1 MKSDAESLASRTPQE
16 WESVLSDLTE
26 AAATALLTE
35 WPFWARPDQLPPR
48 GEWRTWLIL
57 AGRGWGKSRTGAEWV
72 RAIVASGAARRVA
85 LVARTAADVR
95 DVLVEGESGILA
107 TARPGA
113 RPVYEPSRRRV
124 TWPNGAIATTYSAEE
139 PERLRGPQHDGAW
152 ADELGAWKYEAAWDM
167 LLLGLRLGAQP
178 RALVTTTP
186 RPTKLVR
193 SLLSDANTVTTRG
206 STYDNRDN
214 LAPSY
219 FASIITRY
227 EGTRMGRQE
236 LMGELVDDVP
246 GALWTLS
253 LLDGLRVQAAPDLV
267 RVIVAVDPAVTSGA
281 ESDET
286 GIVVV
291 GIGADGHGYVLADRS
306 CRMSPDGWARR
317 AAQAYHEYQA
327 DRLIVEDNQG
337 GEMVAFLLG
346 TVDATV
352 PIKRIRA
359 SRGKRLR
366 AEPVA
371 ALYEQGRVHHVGTYP
386 DMEDQMASFTGDGGE
401 HDDRVDAMVHALT
414 EVMLDT
420 AGPGI
425 W

>member
-1 MKSDAESLASRTPQE
+1 MTATRAT
-16 WESVLSDLTE
+16 VLSLQAAGLRAALARSSTPALT
-26 AAATALLTE
+26 
-35 WPFWARPDQLPPR
+35 WRDVARVEQVAPSGD
-48 GEWRTWLIL
+48 WSTWLYM
-57 AGRGWGKSRTGAEWV
+57 AGRGSGKTRAGSEWV
-72 RAIVASGAARRVA
+72 HEQKAAGCRRIA
-85 LVARTAADVR
+85 LVGATAADVR
-95 DVLVEGESGILA
+95 DVMVEGESGILA

-113 RPVYEPSRRRV
+113 RPDYEPSRRRL

-167 LLLGLRLGAQP
+167 LMLGLRLGADP

-253 LLDGLRVQAAPDLV
+253 LLDGLRVQAAPDLA

-317 AAQAYHEYQA
+317 AAQAYHEYEA

-371 ALYEQGRVHHVGTYP
+371 ALYEQGRVHHVGVYP
-386 DMEDQMASFTGDGGE
+386 DLEDQMASFTGDGGE

>member
-1 MKSDAESLASRTPQE
+1 MTATRA
-16 WESVLSDLTE
+16 SVLSLQ
-26 AAATALLTE
+26 AAGLRAALSRSST
-35 WPFWARPDQLPPR
+35 PA
-48 GEWRTWLIL
+48 RTWRDVARAEQVAPDGDWSTWLYM
-57 AGRGWGKSRTGAEWV
+57 AGRGSGKTRAGAEWV
-72 RAIVASGAARRVA
+72 HEQIAAGCRRIA
-85 LVARTAADVR
+85 LVGATAADVR
-95 DVLVEGESGILA
+95 DVMVEGESGILA

-113 RPVYEPSRRRV
+113 RPDYEPSRRRV
-124 TWPNGAIATTYSAEE
+124 TWPGGAIATTYSAEE

-167 LLLGLRLGAQP
+167 LLLGLRLGADP

-193 SLLSDANTVTTRG
+193 SLLSDANTITTRG

-253 LLDGLRVQAAPDLV
+253 LLDGLRVQAAPDLA

-386 DMEDQMASFTGDGGE
+386 DLEDQMASFTGDGGE

>member
-1 MKSDAESLASRTPQE
+1 MTATRATVKSLQGTAIQRALSRSSTPALTWRDVARAEQVAPAGDWS
-16 WESVLSDLTE
+16 
-26 AAATALLTE
+26 
-35 WPFWARPDQLPPR
+35 
-48 GEWRTWLIL
+48 TWLYM
-57 AGRGWGKSRTGAEWV
+57 AGRGSGKTRAGAEWV
-72 RAIVASGAARRVA
+72 HEQIAAGCKRIA
-85 LVARTAADVR
+85 LVGATAADVR
-95 DVLVEGESGILA
+95 DVMIEGESGILA

-193 SLLSDANTVTTRG
+193 SLLSDANTITTRG

-253 LLDGLRVQAAPDLV
+253 LLDGLRVQAAPDLA

-291 GIGADGHGYVLADRS
+291 GIGVDGHGYVLADRS

-386 DMEDQMASFTGDGGE
+386 DLEDQMASFTGDGGE

>member
-1 MKSDAESLASRTPQE
+1 VTATRATVTSLQGTAIQRALSRSSTPA
-16 WESVLSDLTE
+16 LT
-26 AAATALLTE
+26 
-35 WPFWARPDQLPPR
+35 WRDVARVEQIAPAGD
-48 GEWRTWLIL
+48 WSTWLYM
-57 AGRGWGKSRTGAEWV
+57 AGRGSGKTRAGAEWV
-72 RAIVASGAARRVA
+72 HEQVAAGCKRIA
-85 LVARTAADVR
+85 LVGATAADVR
-95 DVLVEGESGILA
+95 DVMVEGESGILA

-167 LLLGLRLGAQP
+167 LLLGLRLGAEP

-371 ALYEQGRVHHVGTYP
+371 ALYEQGRVHHVGVYP
-386 DMEDQMASFTGDGGE
+386 DLEDQMASFTGDGGE

>member
-1 MKSDAESLASRTPQE
+1 MTATRA
-16 WESVLSDLTE
+16 SVLSLQAAGLRAALSRSLTP
-26 AAATALLTE
+26 A
-35 WPFWARPDQLPPR
+35 
-48 GEWRTWLIL
+48 RTWRDVARAEQVAPAGDWSTWLYM
-57 AGRGWGKSRTGAEWV
+57 AGRGSGKTRAGAEWV
-72 RAIVASGAARRVA
+72 HEQIAAGCRRIA
-85 LVARTAADVR
+85 LVGATAADVR
-95 DVLVEGESGILA
+95 DVMVEGESGILA

-113 RPVYEPSRRRV
+113 RPDYEPSRRRI
-124 TWPNGAIATTYSAEE
+124 TWPGGAIATTYSAEE

-167 LLLGLRLGAQP
+167 LLLGLRLGAEP

-253 LLDGLRVQAAPDLV
+253 LLDGLRVQAAPDLA

-386 DMEDQMASFTGDGGE
+386 DLEDQMASFTGDGGE

>member
-1 MKSDAESLASRTPQE
+1 MTATRA
-16 WESVLSDLTE
+16 SVLSLQAAGLRAALSRSSTPALT
-26 AAATALLTE
+26 
-35 WPFWARPDQLPPR
+35 WRDVARAEQVAPD
-48 GEWRTWLIL
+48 GDWSTWLYM
-57 AGRGWGKSRTGAEWV
+57 AGRGSGKTRAGAEWV
-72 RAIVASGAARRVA
+72 HEQIAAGCRRIA
-85 LVARTAADVR
+85 LVGATAADVR
-95 DVLVEGESGILA
+95 DVMIEGESGILA

-167 LLLGLRLGAQP
+167 LLLGLRLGAEP

-193 SLLSDANTVTTRG
+193 SLLSDANTITTRG

-253 LLDGLRVQAAPDLV
+253 LLDGLRVQAAPDLA

-386 DMEDQMASFTGDGGE
+386 DLEDQMASFTGDGGE

>member
-1 MKSDAESLASRTPQE
+1 M
-16 WESVLSDLTE
+16 
-26 AAATALLTE
+26 
-35 WPFWARPDQLPPR
+35 
-48 GEWRTWLIL
+48 
-57 AGRGWGKSRTGAEWV
+57 
-72 RAIVASGAARRVA
+72 
-85 LVARTAADVR
+85 
-95 DVLVEGESGILA
+95 
-107 TARPGA
+107 
-113 RPVYEPSRRRV
+113 
-124 TWPNGAIATTYSAEE
+124 
-139 PERLRGPQHDGAW
+139 
-152 ADELGAWKYEAAWDM
+152 
-167 LLLGLRLGAQP
+167 
-178 RALVTTTP
+178 
-186 RPTKLVR
+186 
-193 SLLSDANTVTTRG
+193 TV
-206 STYDNRDN
+206 
-214 LAPSY
+214 
-219 FASIITRY
+219 FASESSDRTSF
-227 EGTRMGRQE
+227 
-236 LMGELVDDVP
+236 V
-246 GALWTLS
+246 
-253 LLDGLRVQAAPDLV
+253 GLGVV
-267 RVIVAVDPAVTSGA
+267 VTSGA

-291 GIGADGHGYVLADRS
+291 GIGVDGHGYVLADRS

-386 DMEDQMASFTGDGGE
+386 DLEDQMASVTGDGGE

>member
-1 MKSDAESLASRTPQE
+1 VTTTRAT
-16 WESVLSDLTE
+16 VLSLQAAGLRAARARSLTP
-26 AAATALLTE
+26 A
-35 WPFWARPDQLPPR
+35 
-48 GEWRTWLIL
+48 RTWRDVARAEQVAPDGDWSTWLYM
-57 AGRGWGKSRTGAEWV
+57 AGRGSGKTRAGAEWV
-72 RAIVASGAARRVA
+72 HEQIAAGCRRIA
-85 LVARTAADVR
+85 LVGATAADVR
-95 DVLVEGESGILA
+95 DVMVEGESGILA

-113 RPVYEPSRRRV
+113 RPVYEPSRRRL
-124 TWPNGAIATTYSAEE
+124 TWPGGAIATTYSAEE

-167 LLLGLRLGAQP
+167 LLLGLRLGAEP

-193 SLLSDANTVTTRG
+193 SLLSDANTITTRG

-371 ALYEQGRVHHVGTYP
+371 ALYEQGRVHHVGVYP
-386 DMEDQMASFTGDGGE
+386 DLEDQMASFTGDGGE

>member
-1 MKSDAESLASRTPQE
+1 MAVLLLEEAEPQIC
-16 WESVLSDLTE
+16 WRDV
-26 AAATALLTE
+26 
-35 WPFWARPDQLPPR
+35 ARAEQVAPAGD
-48 GEWRTWLIL
+48 WSTWLYM
-57 AGRGWGKSRTGAEWV
+57 AGRGSGKTRAGAEWV
-72 RAIVASGAARRVA
+72 HEQIAAGCKRIA
-85 LVARTAADVR
+85 LVGATAADVR
-95 DVLVEGESGILA
+95 DVMIEGESGILA
-107 TARPGA
+107 TARSGA

-139 PERLRGPQHDGAW
+139 PERLRGPQHDAAW

-193 SLLSDANTVTTRG
+193 SLLSDANTITTRG

-253 LLDGLRVQAAPDLV
+253 LLDGLRVQAAPDLA

-291 GIGADGHGYVLADRS
+291 GIGVDGHGYVLADRS

-386 DMEDQMASFTGDGGE
+386 DLEDQMASFTGDGGE
-401 HDDRVDAMVHALT
+401 HDDRVDAMGHALT

>member
-1 MKSDAESLASRTPQE
+1 MTATRATVKSLQGTAIQRALSRRLTP
-16 WESVLSDLTE
+16 
-26 AAATALLTE
+26 A
-35 WPFWARPDQLPPR
+35 
-48 GEWRTWLIL
+48 RTWRDVARAEQVAPAGDWSTWLYM
-57 AGRGWGKSRTGAEWV
+57 AGRGSGKTRAGAEWV
-72 RAIVASGAARRVA
+72 HEQIAAGCKRIA
-85 LVARTAADVR
+85 LVGATAADVR
-95 DVLVEGESGILA
+95 DVMIEGESGILA

-253 LLDGLRVQAAPDLV
+253 LLDGLRVQAAPDLA

-291 GIGADGHGYVLADRS
+291 GIGVDGHGYVLADRS

-386 DMEDQMASFTGDGGE
+386 DLEDQMASFTGDGGE

>member
-1 MKSDAESLASRTPQE
+1 VTATRAT
-16 WESVLSDLTE
+16 VLSLQ
-26 AAATALLTE
+26 AAGLRAALSRSATPA
-35 WPFWARPDQLPPR
+35 
-48 GEWRTWLIL
+48 RTWRDVARAEQVAPAGDWSTWLYM
-57 AGRGWGKSRTGAEWV
+57 AGRGSGKTRAGAEWV
-72 RAIVASGAARRVA
+72 HEQIAAGCRRIA
-85 LVARTAADVR
+85 LVGATAADVR
-95 DVLVEGESGILA
+95 DVMVEGESGILA

-113 RPVYEPSRRRV
+113 RPVYEPSRRRL

-152 ADELGAWKYEAAWDM
+152 ADELGAWKYDATWDM
-167 LLLGLRLGAQP
+167 LLLGLRLGAEP

-253 LLDGLRVQAAPDLV
+253 LLDGLRVQAAPDLA

-317 AAQAYHEYQA
+317 AAQAYHEYEA

-371 ALYEQGRVHHVGTYP
+371 ALYEQGRVHHVGVYP
-386 DMEDQMASFTGDGGE
+386 DLEDQMASFTGDGGE

>member
-1 MKSDAESLASRTPQE
+1 MAVLLLEEAEPQIC
-16 WESVLSDLTE
+16 WRDV
-26 AAATALLTE
+26 
-35 WPFWARPDQLPPR
+35 ARAEQVAPAGD
-48 GEWRTWLIL
+48 WSTWLYM
-57 AGRGWGKSRTGAEWV
+57 AGRGSGKTRAGAEWV
-72 RAIVASGAARRVA
+72 HEQIAAGCKRIA
-85 LVARTAADVR
+85 LVGATAADVR
-95 DVLVEGESGILA
+95 DVMIEGESGILA

-139 PERLRGPQHDGAW
+139 PERLRGPQHDAAW

-253 LLDGLRVQAAPDLV
+253 LLDGLRVQAAPDLA

-291 GIGADGHGYVLADRS
+291 GIGVDGHGYVLADRS

-386 DMEDQMASFTGDGGE
+386 DLEDQMASFTGDGGE